1 MITTLFLFSL
11 FLHSTLAQVPAIPQ
25 NPVIPHNHNPAVPLN
40 TGIPQKPVTSQKP
53 AIPHHHKAA
62 NIVKKWSTLSGN
74 EPVVVAR
81 GGFSGLYPEGT
92 PDAISSSKDI
102 SIFFCNL
109 QLTKDGGAFC
119 VTGDNLD
126 NATTVALFDPK
137 QKTYNVNGKNVKGHF
152 AIDYESAQI
161 DLNVSMIQSI
171 FSRPSYYDGLDSVLN
186 VDILFNEAKPPV
198 FWLNV
203 QNAGFY
209 AEYGLN
215 AVENVL
221 DILAACP
228 IAFVS
233 SSDIGFLKSIAG
245 KTPKMTKVI
254 FQLLN
259 AIDDEPST
267 QRPYGAIVKD
277 LLTIKSF
284 ASGIIVPKDF
294 IWPVKPDKYLGLPTT
309 LVADAHKLGLEV
321 YASGFANDVFSS
333 YSYNYDPTAEYLQF
347 LDSKDCVDGVVTD
360 FPATATNAI
369 RCFAHNNTAQ
379 KKGQTLIISNN
390 GACGMYPGGTD
401 LAYQQAITDGTDI
414 IDCSVQMT
422 KDGIAFCAYSADL
435 TLQSTAITKFAGRSS
450 VVPEIQPKS
459 GIFTFDLT
467 WAELQTVKP
476 QTINFQGNDFQ
487 RNPANKNSGKF
498 VTLPEFLEL
507 AKTKAVVGILIH
519 IQNAAYLASKKGL
532 DIVGAVTTALNNA
545 TFDKQTTQQVFI
557 ESDDTSV
564 LSKFKDIPSYKKVL
578 FIQDKID
585 DIPVQTAEEIKKYA
599 DGVNLPKTSIIK
611 TSESLLIGL
620 TNAVKSLKD
629 LNLTVFVHSF
639 NNEYLSLAFD
649 YWSDPNLEV
658 SIFVKAAKVD
668 GIVTDFPATAY
679 RYMRSPC
686 SDLQTRIP
694 IEPKIGDLVNTVPE
708 DLKPVA
714 EPPAPLQV
722 ANVVDPPLPE
732 VVNLTKPEPA
742 AATPPPAS
750 GASTFVVNSGST
762 LVAVLVVAMLF
773 AGY

>member
-1 MITTLFLFSL
+1 MIRSFFLFSL
-11 FLHSTLAQVPAIPQ
+11 FLHSTLAQIPAIPLD
-25 NPVIPHNHNPAVPLN
+25 HA
-40 TGIPQKPVTSQKP
+40 IPQKPVTPRKH
-53 AIPHHHKAA
+53 ATHHKHATP
-62 NIVKKWSTLSGN
+62 ILVKKWSTLSGN
-74 EPVVVAR
+74 EPIVIAR

-92 PDAISSSKDI
+92 PDAISASKGI
-102 SIFFCNL
+102 STFLCNL
-109 QLTKDGGAFC
+109 QLSKDGGAFC
-119 VTGDNLD
+119 VTGDTLD

-137 QKTYNVNGKNVKGHF
+137 QKVYNINGKNVKGHF
-152 AIDYESAQI
+152 SIDYDSSQI
-161 DLNVSMIQSI
+161 DSNVTMIQSI
-171 FSRPSYYDGLDSVLN
+171 FSRPSYYDGLDAVLN
-186 VDILFNEAKPPV
+186 VDVLFGAEKPPV

-203 QNAGFY
+203 QHAGFY
-209 AEYGLN
+209 AQYG
-215 AVENVL
+215 VEAAQTVL
-221 DILAACP
+221 EVLEACP

-245 KTPKMTKVI
+245 KTPRMTKVI

-259 AIDDEPST
+259 AMDVEAST
-267 QRPYGAIVKD
+267 KRPYGAIVKD

-284 ASGIIVPKDF
+284 ASGIMVPKDF

-321 YASGFANDVFSS
+321 YASGFANDIFSS

-360 FPATATNAI
+360 FPATASNAI
-369 RCFAHNNTAQ
+369 SEITNLKSPTFRP
-379 KKGQTLIISNN
+379 TLIISNN
-390 GACGMYPGGTD
+390 GASGMYPGGTD

-422 KDGIAFCAYSADL
+422 KDGTPFCAASADL
-435 TLQSTAITKFAGRSS
+435 TLQSTAIMKFTGRSS

-459 GIFTFDLT
+459 GIYTFDLT
-467 WAELQTVKP
+467 WTELQTVKP
-476 QTINFQGNDFQ
+476 QTINTQGNDFQ
-487 RNPANKNSGKF
+487 RNPADKNSGKF

-557 ESDDTSV
+557 QSDDTSV
-564 LSKFKDIPSYKKVL
+564 LSKFKDIPSYKRVL
-578 FIQDKID
+578 YIQDKID

-599 DGVNLPKTSIIK
+599 DGVNLQKTSIIK

-620 TNAVKSLKD
+620 TNAIKALKD
-629 LNLTVFVHSF
+629 LNLTVFAHTF

-649 YWSDPNLEV
+649 YWSDPNLEI
-658 SIFVKAAKVD
+658 STFVKAAKVD

-686 SDLQTRIP
+686 SDLLTRIP
-694 IEPKIGDLVNTVPE
+694 VEPKPGDLANTVPE
-708 DLKPVA
+708 DLKPAA
-714 EPPAPLQV
+714 EPPAPLLV
-722 ANVVDPPLPE
+722 SNVVDPPLPE
-732 VVNLTKPEPA
+732 VINLTKPEPA
-742 AATPPPAS
+742 AATPPPKAS
-750 GASTFVVNSGST
+750 GARAFTVNSGST
-762 LVAVLVVAMLF
+762 LVAVLVVAMLY
-773 AGY
+773 AGH